1 MRIPV
6 PLALALFAA
15 SCVVVPPPPPLPE
28 RPESPAQ
35 AIERRSRAAPP
46 AYNLSG
52 YPPAVRDG
60 YIDGCET
67 ARNTPY
73 ARKDA
78 KRMSADAQYSMGWN
92 DGYSICKAR

>member
-15 SCVVVPPPPPLPE
+15 GCVVVPPPPPLPE

-67 ARNTPY
+67 ARNTPH